1 MKKYYLL
8 LALLLA
14 CGTASAQKTHYQ
26 GEVVINYGLGVGDIR
41 LSREGV
47 FLINGFRFNPYF
59 SAGVG
64 IGLDYL
70 YAGKEESYLSL
81 PLFADLKFYVP
92 LSPKVDLLAW
102 FDGGYSF
109 GLKGEK
115 FSGIDID
122 IQGLMISPGL
132 GVNVKSTERIALNI
146 GLCYINQKC
155 TLSYQNETA
164 SAPVNAIGMK
174 MGMTF

>member
-1 MKKYYLL
+1 MKKYCLL

-26 GEVVINYGLGVGDIR
+26 GEVVTYYGFGVGDIR

-47 FLINGFRFNPYF
+47 HLINGFRFNPYL

-70 YAGKEESYLSL
+70 YAGREESYLSL
-81 PLFADLKFYVP
+81 PLFADLKFYLP
-92 LSPKVDLLAW
+92 LSPIANLLAW
-102 FDGGYSF
+102 MDCGYSF
-109 GLKGEK
+109 GLMGEK
-115 FSGIDID
+115 FSGIDVD

-132 GVNVKSTERIALNI
+132 GVNIKSTERISLNI

-155 TLSYQNETA
+155 TLSYQNEKAT
-164 SAPVNAIGMK
+164 APVNAIGMK

>member
-1 MKKYYLL
+1 MLSSRNCAENQRQAHTNK
-8 LALLLA
+8 
-14 CGTASAQKTHYQ
+14 
-26 GEVVINYGLGVGDIR
+26 VGRENSRPTLFVRAFAIR

-64 IGLDYL
+64 IGLDHL

-81 PLFADLKFYVP
+81 PLFADLKFYIP

-115 FSGIDID
+115 FSGIDVD

-132 GVNVKSTERIALNI
+132 GVNIKSTERISLNI

-155 TLSYQNETA
+155 TLSYQNEKA

>member
-1 MKKYYLL
+1 
-8 LALLLA
+8 
-14 CGTASAQKTHYQ
+14 
-26 GEVVINYGLGVGDIR
+26 VGDIR

-47 FLINGFRFNPYF
+47 YLINGFRFNPYF

-70 YAGKEESYLSL
+70 YARKEESYLSL

-115 FSGIDID
+115 FSGIDVD

-132 GVNVKSTERIALNI
+132 GVNVKSSERISLNI

-155 TLSYQNETA
+155 TLSYQNEKAT
-164 SAPVNAIGMK
+164 APVNAIGMK